1 MTIPPYDPRAD
12 DFVRSYDLPESLTTN
27 IPPLKQRGE
36 PGVHWLA
43 RGLMAEACARMLARP
58 VNLDLIDQPH
68 TIFVSAL
75 ISLASTVLSSDP
87 LGDVV
92 SIELV
97 LVKRT
102 RQWAL
107 IYRDRM
113 ISAGI
118 DVPAPAYLAG
128 LVHAAHHHGRTAQTD
143 TCRGTAHPPKHL
155 W

>member
-1 MTIPPYDPRAD
+1 VTIPPYDLRAD
-12 DFVRSYDLPESLTTN
+12 DFTRTYDLPESLTAN
-27 IPPLKQRGE
+27 IPPLAQPGE
-36 PGVHWLA
+36 PGAHWLA
-43 RGLMAEACARMLARP
+43 RGLMAETCARMLARP
-58 VNLDLIDQPH
+58 VNLDLIEQPH
-68 TIFVSAL
+68 TIFISAL

-97 LVKRT
+97 LVKHT

-113 ISAGI
+113 IAVGV
-118 DVPAPAYLAG
+118 DVPAPAYLAD
-128 LVHAAHHHGRTAQTD
+128 LVHAAHLHGRTAPTD
-143 TCRGTAHPPKHL
+143 TCRGPVHPPKHL

>member
-1 MTIPPYDPRAD
+1 MTIPPPELRPE
-12 DFVRSYDLPESLTTN
+12 DFTRTYDLPESLTAS
-27 IPPLKQRGE
+27 IPPLSQPGE
-36 PGVHWLA
+36 PGSHWLA
-43 RGLMAEACARMLARP
+43 RGLMAETCARMLARP
-58 VNLDLIDQPH
+58 MNLDLIEQAH

-97 LVKRT
+97 LVKHS

-113 ISAGI
+113 IAAGI
-118 DVPAPAYLAG
+118 NVPAPAYLAD
-128 LVHAAHHHGRTAQTD
+128 LVHTAHLHRRTAQTD
-143 TCRGTAHPPKHL
+143 TCRGAAHPPKHL